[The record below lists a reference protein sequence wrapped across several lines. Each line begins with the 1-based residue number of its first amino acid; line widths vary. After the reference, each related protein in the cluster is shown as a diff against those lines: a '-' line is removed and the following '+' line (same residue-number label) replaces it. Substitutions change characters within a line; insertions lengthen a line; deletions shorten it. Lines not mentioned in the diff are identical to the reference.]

1 MKSITGALKFII
13 AIIAWLVFTSG
24 LVLTCIGIYDF
35 GKVFVYLA
43 NGAEHTT
50 RMMAIGLLHAV
61 DIFLVAIVF
70 FVLSIGF
77 FVLFDSGE
85 NPSPVRIPQ
94 WLQVRNFTQLK
105 VILWEAIL
113 TTLVVSWLADLVE
126 KEINVEKTD
135 IHSLIIPAGILII
148 ALSLFVLKKGE
159 H

>member
-1 MKSITGALKFII
+1 MKQITGALKFII
-13 AIIAWLVFTSG
+13 AIIAWLVFISG
-24 LVLTCIGIYDF
+24 IVLACIGIYDF
-35 GKVFVYLA
+35 AMVFVYLV
-43 NGAEHTT
+43 NSAEHTT
-50 RMMAIGLLHAV
+50 RIMAIGLLHAV

-94 WLQVRNFTQLK
+94 WLQVKNFTQLK